1 MTPTATALLTATA
14 KSTASPTR
22 TATPTLTPSPAPS
35 NCSCPLEWLT
45 GNCHSSIAATL
56 AQSPTL
62 DINTFYQVRDILSKG
77 TAGQKYI
84 AIYEQHGAEV
94 IKLMT
99 TDAALRTKALQTLT
113 LWQPTLQALTTEQGA
128 NALITADLANSMD
141 SFLQDLAAKGSPTL
155 QQAMQTIIAE
165 NPPAQLVGKTIVQAQ
180 EKVAPAGWQ
189 VYLPLIMR

>member
-1 MTPTATALLTATA
+1 
-14 KSTASPTR
+14 
-22 TATPTLTPSPAPS
+22 
-35 NCSCPLEWLT
+35 
-45 GNCHSSIAATL
+45 
-56 AQSPTL
+56 
-62 DINTFYQVRDILSKG
+62 
-77 TAGQKYI
+77 
-84 AIYEQHGAEV
+84 
-94 IKLMT
+94 MT